1 MCAFHFY
8 LFYMFDLWLPED
20 RPRRYMFA
28 LFRVEELLWNAL
40 NRVSCLKNEAGV
52 DEQLVDAN
60 VQDLL

>member
-1 MCAFHFY
+1 
-8 LFYMFDLWLPED
+8 MFDLWLPED